1 MMIWLSKYCFYIS
14 YEYDMFD
21 FLKIAGVHLAKILHF
36 NLCCQYIGEY

>member
-21 FLKIAGVHLAKILHF
+21 FLKIAGIHLAKILHL
-36 NLCCQYIGEY
+36 NLCCQYISEY